1 MLLTR
6 LASITVLLAITQASL
21 PVFGQTADYPGATRQ
36 TAQHATTT
44 ESGGGSTDKADC
56 NGAPCDETQPRVIV
70 TLPAPTPESWPW
82 HDRALWGA
90 YLVLALV
97 GYAGVMLATST
108 LKKIERQTLL
118 AENAA
123 SAALQSAQ
131 AALLHSQA
139 IIDSERP
146 WLLITVEPSLHIEN
160 SFNVMATNRGRTP
173 ATIIATLEQVKIA
186 IDEARLPAIPE
197 YRKQDSSTPI
207 MPIVLLPGEST
218 PIMPFRRD
226 DLKGVCESEEML
238 KKVESWQQKVFL
250 YGKVTYK
257 DLIAPAENQLH
268 ETTWCCWYI
277 HGRQKSGLVKAGPTS
292 YNVHT

>member
-1 MLLTR
+1 MWLTR
-6 LASITVLLAITQASL
+6 LASITMLLAITQVGL
-21 PVFGQTADYPGATRQ
+21 PAFGQSTEFPSDNRQ
-36 TAQHATTT
+36 TAQHST
-44 ESGGGSTDKADC
+44 SGASSTDAT
-56 NGAPCDETQPRVIV
+56 GSSSDEAQPRVIV
-70 TLPAPTPESWPW
+70 TLPAPPPESWPW

-90 YLVLALV
+90 YIVLALV
-97 GYAGVMLATST
+97 GYAGVMLAVST
-108 LKKIERQTLL
+108 LRKIERQTAL
-118 AENAA
+118 AESAA
-123 SAALQSAQ
+123 SAALESAR
-131 AALLHSQA
+131 AALLHAQA

-173 ATIIATLEQVKIA
+173 ATIVATSEQVKIA
-186 IDEARLPAIPE
+186 IDERRLPTVPE
-197 YRKQDSSTPI
+197 YRKQDADAPI

-238 KKVESWQQKVFL
+238 KKVENWEQKVFL
-250 YGKVTYK
+250 YGKVIYR
-257 DLIAPAENQLH
+257 DLIAPIENQLH

-277 HGRQKSGLVKAGPTS
+277 HGRQKSGLVKAGPPS